1 MIHSMTKAVTDN
13 QGQSLWSLALV
24 ILQLQTFYLLGAEQI
39 LPLPEV
45 SPQSSEMKRKII
57 KLIEKNRQ
65 EVL

>member
-13 QGQSLWSLALV
+13 QGQSPWSLALV

-57 KLIEKNRQ
+57 KLIEKIRQ